1 MSSGTIWFL
10 REPSPEQDTVT
21 LLGLRNGRFV
31 SLAAHPVPPGA
42 FCLPASVH
50 AVKVPGRRQR
60 TEQPHLPQPRL
71 FGHFAQGGLFT
82 AFSLFDVSFG
92 KVPPTASPHHE
103 DAPGAVFDDSAGGL
117 HDGRVAEE
125 SFEGV
130 SGVLRQYV
138 EDVVIVE
145 FLQQICGAQ
154 VGACAAANAG
164 NVRFGITRFEYQ
176 CFIFVPDYLHGLL
189 ICYKITH

>member
-1 MSSGTIWFL
+1 M
-10 REPSPEQDTVT
+10 
-21 LLGLRNGRFV
+21 
-31 SLAAHPVPPGA
+31 
-42 FCLPASVH
+42 H

-145 FLQQICGAQ
+145 FLQQFAGLKSEPVPPRTQGMSVSASPDLNTNALFSYQIICMG
-154 VGACAAANAG
+154 
-164 NVRFGITRFEYQ
+164 F
-176 CFIFVPDYLHGLL
+176 
-189 ICYKITH
+189 